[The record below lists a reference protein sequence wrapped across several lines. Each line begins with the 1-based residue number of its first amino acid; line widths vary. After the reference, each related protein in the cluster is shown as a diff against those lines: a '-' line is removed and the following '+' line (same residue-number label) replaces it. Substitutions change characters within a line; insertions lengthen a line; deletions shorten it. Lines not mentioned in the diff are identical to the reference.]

1 MCVCWRDSH
10 VSFIRVFS
18 GTAPSV
24 LLGKPLV
31 KGSAKAFLG
40 GFSLNKGRVEGAQG
54 GKGGKGGKGERG
66 QGHHSKSSFSS
77 SSSSSSLDAQGLS
90 GNASNPPL
98 DGRDGR
104 DGRDGDSKDS
114 RDSKD
119 GSRADGGR
127 IKGSGSHR
135 SREKGGGGLKGASKG
150 GYSGRESRE
159 SHVYNGYGDGRG
171 RDREKEAKQ
180 QSKQQSL
187 PKSALLIPDT
197 ELSFI
202 YCKVGHEDVHHMRV
216 HMRVQVT
223 PHHRQGRGHKRVHV
237 TKTPLGC
244 VVTKIRT
251 VRIHLNRLLQ

>member
-1 MCVCWRDSH
+1 MLHSFVCVL
-10 VSFIRVFS
+10 S
-18 GTAPSV
+18 GTPSV

-31 KGSAKAFLG
+31 KGSAKGSVG
-40 GFSLNKGRVEGAQG
+40 GFSLNKGAQG
-54 GKGGKGGKGERG
+54 GKGGKEGKGERG

-77 SSSSSSLDAQGLS
+77 SSSSSSLDAQGHN
-90 GNASNPPL
+90 GNASNLPL
-98 DGRDGR
+98 DGRDGRDGGGGGRDGR

-127 IKGSGSHR
+127 VKGSGSHR
-135 SREKGGGGLKGASKG
+135 SRDKGGGGGLKGASKG
-150 GYSGRESRE
+150 GYSYSREGRE
-159 SHVYNGYGDGRG
+159 SHVYNGYSEGRG

-202 YCKVGHEDVHHMRV
+202 YCKVRHEGILAHEGQHMR
-216 HMRVQVT
+216 R
-223 PHHRQGRGHKRVHV
+223 
-237 TKTPLGC
+237 C
-244 VVTKIRT
+244 
-251 VRIHLNRLLQ
+251 IHAL